1 MSDNNIHFTLKD
13 QLKKYRHLFQQ
24 HFQTEHFPAGTTFN
38 INGFAASHPYFLL
51 SGTVYVYTTSISGQE
66 RLIGI
71 HERNTIFNLDSFR
84 KKTEATVTTRA
95 QTNVSTLSF
104 TLDDL
109 DPLLREE
116 PDLYRDLL
124 LYTADV
130 LRLMCYDA
138 TEQSA
143 HNVRTRLINFFLLYI
158 KDRDTPVVPLSQERL
173 AAAINAS
180 RVQVARVCSDLKK
193 EGLILTGKRQ
203 ITIPSREALARSTR
217 HS

>member
-1 MSDNNIHFTLKD
+1 M
-13 QLKKYRHLFQQ
+13 
-24 HFQTEHFPAGTTFN
+24 
-38 INGFAASHPYFLL
+38 
-51 SGTVYVYTTSISGQE
+51 
-66 RLIGI
+66 
-71 HERNTIFNLDSFR
+71 
-84 KKTEATVTTRA
+84 TTRA
-95 QTNVSTLSF
+95 QTNVSALSF

-138 TEQSA
+138 TEQSV

>member
-1 MSDNNIHFTLKD
+1 MPKPIIMDHPLV
-13 QLKKYRHLFQQ
+13 Q
-24 HFQTEHFPAGTTFN
+24 HKLA
-38 INGFAASHPYFLL
+38 
-51 SGTVYVYTTSISGQE
+51 
-66 RLIGI
+66 
-71 HERNTIFNLDSFR
+71 
-84 KKTEATVTTRA
+84 
-95 QTNVSTLSF
+95 
-104 TLDDL
+104 
-109 DPLLREE
+109 
-116 PDLYRDLL
+116 
-124 LYTADV
+124 V
-130 LRLMCYDA
+130 LRDKNTGSKEFRELINELATLMCYDA
-138 TEQSA
+138 TEQSV